1 MNFTTSLPTSRHS
14 LVGVMHDSRY
24 RVTCVETNEPER
36 TSREWKEGM
45 DGRNGR
51 ERESELLIVNRTKES
66 SVSSGRRAD
75 GRTGLRRWMKGVA
88 FLAAQCV
95 SVAN

>member
-1 MNFTTSLPTSRHS
+1 
-14 LVGVMHDSRY
+14 MHDSRY

-45 DGRNGR
+45 EGR

-66 SVSSGRRAD
+66 SVSSGRHTDDGSEEMDEGGRIPRRA
-75 GRTGLRRWMKGVA
+75 M
-88 FLAAQCV
+88 C
-95 SVAN
+95 